1 MSTPEVAA
9 SPLLGQPRLTDED
22 LARSRDRSRVHHARR
37 HSKRWR
43 LLWLLVGPG
52 ILAMLGENDGPSM
65 IAYAADGAQYGL
77 GFFVPFIPILFA
89 MAYVCQEM
97 CMRVGAVTHRGYGEL
112 VLQRYGRVWGW
123 FGAGDL
129 TLTNLVT
136 LVAEFVA
143 IRVGLA
149 YFHLGAGVAVAL
161 GLALVAFTLS
171 GGRYWRWER
180 IVLGLALFNGLFL
193 VAAILVKPHFGAVA
207 GSFDFS
213 PFPGGSFNTLLLLLA
228 STIGATVTPWMI
240 FFQQSAS
247 ADKGMTPRD
256 VKHGRYDTAA
266 GAVLAAI
273 FGVGALIAGAA
284 LLTHG
289 GSGIQGFAGAGFPE
303 ALSHVAGGAVGTVFA
318 LGLIEAGAV
327 AILTISASTAYAA
340 GECVGVS
347 HSFNSSPRNAG
358 VFYAANAGVALLG
371 GGGHPDSGCPSAL
384 DRAERERARHRAAAC
399 EPRLH
404 GDARQRQGA
413 DGRLGEQALDERDRD
428 CRDRV
433 RRTLRSR
440 LRHRLL
446 PASDPSGRLMRAGA
460 PTASDAQPALP
471 GNGARGARPSPDIQ
485 EQNLQRQER
494 FEDELIMHLE
504 RDQFVAETSR
514 PVPSAVLSTRVKTG
528 LWALRVFVVFV
539 SLMVIYTFVDQLH

>member
-1 MSTPEVAA
+1 VSTPEVTVPS
-9 SPLLGQPRLTDED
+9 SPLLRHPLLTDED
-22 LARSRDRSRVHHARR
+22 HARSHDRARVHHARK
-37 HSKRWR
+37 HSRRWY

-65 IAYAADGAQYGL
+65 IAYASDGAQYGL

-136 LVAEFVA
+136 LVAEFVS

-161 GLALVAFTLS
+161 GLALVVFTLS

-180 IVLGLALFNGLFL
+180 IVLGMALFNGLFL
-193 VAAILVKPHFGAVA
+193 VAAILVKPHVGALVS
-207 GSFDFS
+207 SFDFT
-213 PFPGGSFNTLLLLLA
+213 PFPSGSFNTLLLLLA

-247 ADKGMTPRD
+247 ADKGMTPGD

-273 FGVGALIAGAA
+273 FGIGALVAGAA
-284 LLTHG
+284 LLAHD

-303 ALSHVAGGAVGTVFA
+303 ALKHVAGAGAGSVFA

-347 HSFNSSPRNAG
+347 HSFNSSPRGAA
-358 VFYAANAGVALLG
+358 VFYVANIGVALL
-371 GGGHPDSGCPSAL
+371 
-384 DRAERERARHRAAAC
+384 AAVVILI
-399 EPRLH
+399 P
-404 GDARQRQGA
+404 GA
-413 DGRLGEQALDERDRD
+413 PLLSIVLNANVLAT
-428 CRDRV
+428 V
-433 RRTLRSR
+433 
-440 LRHRLL
+440 LL
-446 PASDPSGRLMRAGA
+446 P
-460 PTASDAQPALP
+460 
-471 GNGARGARPSPDIQ
+471 
-485 EQNLQRQER
+485 
-494 FEDELIMHLE
+494 
-504 RDQFVAETSR
+504 
-514 PVPSAVLSTRVKTG
+514 
-528 LWALRVFVVFV
+528 V
-539 SLMVIYTFVDQLH
+539 SLVLMLMLANDRGLMGSWANRRSTNVIGIAVIAFVGVCGAAYGIDSFLQTVHVIGS